1 MHAVLEGVTRWLAN
15 RWFDSKFH
23 ASPFYLGRQIRKIDS
38 ELLQQRPP
46 HEFSRPPRSIDKH
59 LKYWKASELRN
70 WLLFYSLPLLLSFLP
85 SLYWHHYALLV
96 SAMHIMLGDN
106 VTHAQV
112 DAADQMLVDFCMLL
126 PDLYGESSCT
136 ANAHLLLHLAKYVR
150 LWGPLWTHSSFGFES
165 KNGRLKHLFHGNSNI
180 VPQLLF
186 NIDVCYTLQHMHP
199 RLVECESEQTMN
211 YIDHLS
217 NLTPRSNMMS
227 IGSHTYIIG
236 QLKVTKPTTEQAV
249 AFGCAD
255 DINVFSK
262 MLKDRVLYHSISY
275 PKSAT
280 GKRNN
285 THCCYRDKINGTI
298 HFGQIELFITSPTPS
313 ALVRR
318 LQPSSISLI
327 NKAGHPCRTSLRNYQ
342 QIDLL
347 SSYIIPLDPYTDHCQ
362 LVAVPVSCIIS
373 KVLIISVSG
382 NRYCIL
388 QPNNIER
395 H

>member
-1 MHAVLEGVTRWLAN
+1 
-15 RWFDSKFH
+15 
-23 ASPFYLGRQIRKIDS
+23 
-38 ELLQQRPP
+38 
-46 HEFSRPPRSIDKH
+46 
-59 LKYWKASELRN
+59 
-70 WLLFYSLPLLLSFLP
+70 
-85 SLYWHHYALLV
+85 
-96 SAMHIMLGDN
+96 
-106 VTHAQV
+106 
-112 DAADQMLVDFCMLL
+112 
-126 PDLYGESSCT
+126 
-136 ANAHLLLHLAKYVR
+136 
-150 LWGPLWTHSSFGFES
+150 
-165 KNGRLKHLFHGNSNI
+165 
-180 VPQLLF
+180 
-186 NIDVCYTLQHMHP
+186 
-199 RLVECESEQTMN
+199 MN

-217 NLTPRSNMMS
+217 NLTPRSNLMS

-285 THCCYRDKINGTI
+285 THCCYRDEINGTI
-298 HFGQIELFITSPTPS
+298 HFGQIELFITSPTPY